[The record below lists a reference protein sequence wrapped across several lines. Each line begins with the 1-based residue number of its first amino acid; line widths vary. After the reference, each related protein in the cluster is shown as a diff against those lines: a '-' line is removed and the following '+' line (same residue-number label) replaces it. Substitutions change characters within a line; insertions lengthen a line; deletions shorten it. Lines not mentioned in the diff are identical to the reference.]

1 MAHEEGSNGTV
12 NLLSLFPYF
21 IYCLDPDPY
30 LKLGSGSTKLL
41 STQIQFGSGS
51 TTLVPVYAFGRQR
64 VGNILGHVFE
74 RNDYLCCRAG
84 TCLMR

>member
-1 MAHEEGSNGTV
+1 MAHEEGSDGTV

-51 TTLVPVYAFGRQR
+51 TTLVPVYAIGRQM
-64 VGNILGHVFE
+64 VGNILGHVFK